1 MRTFNHHAI
10 CDRPGEKGKRSNTH
24 AHTCVCQRKNYATHT
39 CASPYCFPCVAL
51 ARRAWQRCAIDLE
64 FQFSMCVPSVDRRAK
79 CIFGTQQSVPKQILT
94 RSHLSHTCV
103 MNVSRNRRGK
113 KTRTHLSSKYEYRF
127 VAKTSDET
135 GWDHSLSR
143 KQWLNIIMHRY
154 FKRTIFACLS
164 YINLILQG
172 R

>member
-1 MRTFNHHAI
+1 MLHI

-127 VAKTSDET
+127 VAKTSDEIT
-135 GWDHSLSR
+135 RSLVSNDWTLLCIDILR
-143 KQWLNIIMHRY
+143 GRY
-154 FKRTIFACLS
+154 SHAFPT
-164 YINLILQG
+164 
-172 R
+172 